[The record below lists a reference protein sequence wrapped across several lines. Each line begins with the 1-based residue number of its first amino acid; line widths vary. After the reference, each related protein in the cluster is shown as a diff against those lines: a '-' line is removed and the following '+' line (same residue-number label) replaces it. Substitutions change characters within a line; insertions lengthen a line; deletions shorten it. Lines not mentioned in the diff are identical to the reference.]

1 MCLWLKPG
9 AKTEPFLLNSL
20 LSSFPEGNSDEYKTF
35 RRNVYNLL
43 YELHFFMVKLKKENT
58 HTHNQKP
65 SLFSQSSVCT
75 DSVHFHYERAHAC
88 FFFVSIMTISDLPW
102 MFNRLHLFGYI
113 YLMWH
118 ENHQPDIL
126 SLQNWIKISSTNIY
140 SKMRPITLS
149 LFLY

>member
-58 HTHNQKP
+58 HTHTQPKTV
-65 SLFSQSSVCT
+65 SLFSVFC
-75 DSVHFHYERAHAC
+75 VHRFSTFSLWKSTRLLLLCKYNDHFRP
-88 FFFVSIMTISDLPW
+88 TLD
-102 MFNRLHLFGYI
+102 RLHLFGYI